1 MNYSGAG
8 VVVIERSNFSNN
20 KNAFYIVR
28 EKNGIWSIPGGK
40 CDRDDNTYYTAH
52 KELKEESRG
61 LFSISPNILKTC
73 YSYDKKAGSNVYYK
87 AYFLYITSTTP
98 IFRKYYYHNKKII
111 DINEV
116 IFPYTYKETDKID
129 RIYIDTFINDIPN
142 IQSDCSMITHRASNG
157 EKIVLRG
164 RDVSII
170 KHNIQQINNVKP
182 YNFVTLQYNDNNN
195 INGVNGFHTFYL

>member
-8 VVVIERSNFSNN
+8 VVVIERSNN

-40 CDRDDNTYYTAH
+40 RDRDDNTYYTAH

-73 YSYDKKAGSNVYYK
+73 YSYDLKAGNNMYYK
-87 AYFLYITSTTP
+87 AYFLYITSNIP
-98 IFRKYYYHNKKII
+98 ILRRYYYHNKKII
-111 DINEV
+111 DKNEV
-116 IFPYTYKETDKID
+116 IFPYPYKETDKID

-142 IQSDCSMITHRASNG
+142 IQPDCTMITHRASNN
-157 EKIVLRG
+157 EEIILRG

-170 KHNIQQINNVKP
+170 KHNIHMIQSHKFNM
-182 YNFVTLQYNDNNN
+182 LQFYNNN
-195 INGVNGFHTFYL
+195 KLNGVGGFHTFYL